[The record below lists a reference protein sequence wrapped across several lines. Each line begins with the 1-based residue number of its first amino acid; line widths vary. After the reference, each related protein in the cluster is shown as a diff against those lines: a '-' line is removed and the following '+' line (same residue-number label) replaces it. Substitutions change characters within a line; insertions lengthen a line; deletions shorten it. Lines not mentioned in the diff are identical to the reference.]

1 MTAANT
7 IFDFE
12 TDFAG
17 TLRCIPM
24 AVRLK
29 LDYCGIKLSLKQW
42 SRFDRDERAQL
53 LERACDSDAA
63 VAAYRGYLAGLI
75 ETRAKQTVEYLDAA
89 AAPEWADVQHVPPRI
104 VAWADGNGVRP
115 PTLQQW
121 VRLSPLQRFS
131 LFKLTRPGHDNDNFV
146 PALRE
151 FGLLTASA
159 DGS

>member
-29 LDYCGIKLSLKQW
+29 LDRCGIKLSLKQW
-42 SRFDRDERAQL
+42 SRFGRDDRAQL
-53 LERACDSDAA
+53 LDRECDSEAA
-63 VAAYRGYLAGLI
+63 VAAYRDYLAALI
-75 ETRAKQTVEYLDAA
+75 ETRAKQAVEYVDAG
-89 AAPEWADVQHVPPRI
+89 AAPEWGDVRSVPPRI
-104 VAWADGNGVRP
+104 VAWAAGVGVQP
-115 PTLQQW
+115 PTAQQW
-121 VRLSPLQRFS
+121 AGLSDLQRFA

-151 FGLLTASA
+151 FGLLEDSSATA
-159 DGS
+159 

>member
-7 IFDFE
+7 IFEFE

-29 LDYCGIKLSLKQW
+29 LDRSGIKLSLKQW

-53 LERACDSDAA
+53 LERDCDSDAA
-63 VAAYRGYLAGLI
+63 RSAYRGYLAGLI
-75 ETRAKQTVEYLDAA
+75 ETSAKQTVEYLEPA
-89 AAPEWADVQHVPPRI
+89 AAPEWFDVRRVPPRI
-104 VAWADGNGVRP
+104 VAWADGLGVPP
-115 PTLQQW
+115 PTAQQW
-121 VRLSPLQRFS
+121 SQLSALQRFA

-151 FGLLTASA
+151 FGLLMAPVGA
-159 DGS
+159 L